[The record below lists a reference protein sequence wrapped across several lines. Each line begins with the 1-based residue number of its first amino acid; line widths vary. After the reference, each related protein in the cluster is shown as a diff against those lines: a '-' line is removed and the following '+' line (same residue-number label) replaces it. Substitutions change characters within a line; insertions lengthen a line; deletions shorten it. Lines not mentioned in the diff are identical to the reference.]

1 MNLYLFFFSIESTD
15 LLPEISDFIESVT
28 IVNTNP
34 NELDSEVSISSHPDV
49 INVTIPVQCL
59 VEEQSKL
66 ILYEGSKNSLAG
78 FYDPCSDE
86 EKHLLVHYLYQGK
99 HHQVLIPDEDQVRC
113 PRLSHQ
119 IPNQ

>member
-1 MNLYLFFFSIESTD
+1 MNVVFWFHEFWFFIHF
-15 LLPEISDFIESVT
+15 
-28 IVNTNP
+28 
-34 NELDSEVSISSHPDV
+34 PDV

-86 EKHLLVHYLYQGK
+86 DKHLLVHYLYQGK
-99 HHQVLIPDEDQVRC
+99 HHQILVPDEDQVRC

-119 IPNQ
+119 MPNQWSQFHE

>member
-1 MNLYLFFFSIESTD
+1 M
-15 LLPEISDFIESVT
+15 LPEISDFVESVT
-28 IVNTNP
+28 IVSNP
-34 NELDSEVSISSHPDV
+34 NELDSEVSISSSHPDV

-78 FYDPCSDE
+78 FYDPCCDE

-99 HHQVLIPDEDQVRC
+99 HHQILVPDEDQVRC

-119 IPNQ
+119 MPNQ

>member
-1 MNLYLFFFSIESTD
+1 M
-15 LLPEISDFIESVT
+15 LPEISDFIESSVT
-28 IVNTNP
+28 IVNNP
-34 NELDSEVSISSHPDV
+34 NELDSEVSISSSHPDV

-86 EKHLLVHYLYQGK
+86 DKHLLVHYLYQGK
-99 HHQVLIPDEDQVRC
+99 HHQILVPDEDQVRC

-119 IPNQ
+119 MPNQ